1 MHVKEAYAPEGFEK
15 DNTIYTQRI
24 QAITLTEYPA
34 KITKLTIKEDET
46 GDKWKVRV
54 QAKKV
59 DENGKGLAGAKFK
72 IYKDENCST
81 PIGNEEESIL
91 TSTDSGETNILTI
104 NSLSESQK
112 LLPFIVKRLQR
123 QTVIQ

>member
-46 GDKWKVRV
+46 GAGWKVRV
-54 QAKKV
+54 KAKKV
-59 DENGKGLAGAKFK
+59 DESGKRFGWCK
-72 IYKDENCST
+72 I
-81 PIGNEEESIL
+81 
-91 TSTDSGETNILTI
+91 
-104 NSLSESQK
+104 
-112 LLPFIVKRLQR
+112 
-123 QTVIQ
+123 